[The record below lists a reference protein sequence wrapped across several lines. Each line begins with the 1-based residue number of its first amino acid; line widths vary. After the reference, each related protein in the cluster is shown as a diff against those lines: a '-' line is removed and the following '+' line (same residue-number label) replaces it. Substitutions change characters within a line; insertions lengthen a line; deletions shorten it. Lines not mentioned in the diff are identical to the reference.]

1 MKSIEVKNLTK
12 RYGTISAVNN
22 ISFSVEEGSFFAFL
36 GPNGAGKSTTINIL
50 CTLITCDGGSV
61 FINSHKVGIEDN
73 KIRKE
78 IGIVYQNGVLDD
90 LLTIRENLML
100 RGSMYSYSKKELK
113 QRIKLVSEITE
124 ITGFIDR
131 RYGSLSGGQK
141 RRADIARALL
151 HEPRVLFLDEP
162 TTGLDPK
169 TRQSIWSCILK
180 MRKEL
185 GTTIFLTT
193 HYMDE
198 ALNCDNVVIINE
210 GNIVECGTPAYL
222 REKYTKDKLKIY
234 TTNVNVEEYFEEN
247 NILYSLI
254 PDGYSIDIDSIDKT
268 LKILNELFSD
278 IKSFEVIKGNMD
290 DAFLNI
296 IERSNENVCDD

>member
-12 RYGTISAVNN
+12 KYGSVSAVNN

-50 CTLITCDGGSV
+50 CTLIFCDGGSV
-61 FINSHKVGIEDN
+61 FINSHKVGVDDN

-90 LLTIRENLML
+90 LLSIRENLIL
-100 RGSMYSYSKKELK
+100 RGSMYGYSKKELK
-113 QRIKLVSEITE
+113 RRVKLVSEITE

-151 HEPRVLFLDEP
+151 HEPKVLFLDEP

-180 MRKEL
+180 MRQEL
-185 GTTIFLTT
+185 GTTIF
-193 HYMDE
+193 
-198 ALNCDNVVIINE
+198 
-210 GNIVECGTPAYL
+210 
-222 REKYTKDKLKIY
+222 
-234 TTNVNVEEYFEEN
+234 
-247 NILYSLI
+247 
-254 PDGYSIDIDSIDKT
+254 
-268 LKILNELFSD
+268 
-278 IKSFEVIKGNMD
+278 
-290 DAFLNI
+290 
-296 IERSNENVCDD
+296 